1 MPHTRSVSAQFRR
14 SPPNTCFVFGYGA
27 LLAPE
32 IVAAR
37 CRNAQMAGLARLR
50 DHRFAICAFGTATVL
65 SRPGVDVWGRVWA
78 ITAADLACLDV
89 FEGMPD
95 AYRRRLHQVDFG
107 ASEWGYA
114 HVYAATVAG
123 VGVPIPSY
131 LNLVI
136 AAASGADLPPDYIAT
151 LTALG
156 RRDTR
161 EARSAEAA

>member
-37 CRNAQMAGLARLR
+37 CRNAQLVGLARLR

-78 ITAADLACLDV
+78 ITAADLARLDV
-89 FEGMPD
+89 FEGVPD
-95 AYRRRLHQVDFG
+95 AYRRRLLRVDF
-107 ASEWGYA
+107 ADPEWGYA
-114 HVYAATVAG
+114 HVYFATADD
-123 VGVPIPSY
+123 VGVSIPSY

-136 AAASGADLPPDYIAT
+136 AAAIDAGLPPDYVST
-151 LTALG
+151 LTAI
-156 RRDTR
+156 RHPDTWNSVR
-161 EARSAEAA
+161 AEAA

>member
-37 CRNAQMAGLARLR
+37 CRNAQLVGLALLR

-65 SRPGVDVWGRVWA
+65 SEPGVDVWGRVWA

-89 FEGMPD
+89 FEGVPD
-95 AYRRRLHQVDFG
+95 AYRRRFHQVDFG

-114 HVYAATVAG
+114 HVYTATVAG
-123 VGVPIPSY
+123 AGVSSPRY
-131 LNLVI
+131 LDLVI
-136 AAASGADLPPDYIAT
+136 AAAIGADLPPDYIAT
-151 LTALG
+151 LTAL
-156 RRDTR
+156 RRPDAPQVLR
-161 EARSAEAA
+161 AEAA